1 MTALAGT
8 KGARR
13 AVARGLSLGKRAKV
27 VALLKKLAPAK
38 SKADFVAEAD
48 CLVGSQGL
56 AHINDLPRLKDC
68 SSKKAAD
75 EARRLARLANNLR
88 RHIKTMHETAIE
100 VVNEYAKR
108 HAPLV
113 EERHVHVLLVEDDM
127 ERLELAASAAAKAIE
142 LGPQNKDG
150 MGPPEKKAAKQLTT
164 VAASVFQRVSRHPA
178 TDPKFSR
185 FLGDLFEVL
194 GEEARAQ
201 GQVKLMKISR
211 QKNRT

>member
-75 EARRLARLANNLR
+75 EARRLCPPRKQFTPPHKDNARN
-88 RHIKTMHETAIE
+88 
-100 VVNEYAKR
+100 
-108 HAPLV
+108 
-113 EERHVHVLLVEDDM
+113 
-127 ERLELAASAAAKAIE
+127 
-142 LGPQNKDG
+142 G
-150 MGPPEKKAAKQLTT
+150 
-164 VAASVFQRVSRHPA
+164 
-178 TDPKFSR
+178 
-185 FLGDLFEVL
+185 
-194 GEEARAQ
+194 
-201 GQVKLMKISR
+201 
-211 QKNRT
+211 NRGR